1 MCLVQDRLLR
11 NETHHEDGEGP
22 AAHHDVGGVPEA
34 EPLVEVHGVRDGVV
48 ALQRDDGQREHG
60 QLRAEHA
67 EEAGSLAA
75 GRELPRQ
82 RVLPELAEGGGVDD
96 GEEAEVEPGREVGG
110 QRM

>member
-1 MCLVQDRLLR
+1 M
-11 NETHHEDGEGP
+11 
-22 AAHHDVGGVPEA
+22 PEA

-82 RVLPELAEGGGVDD
+82 RVLPELAEGGGVHD
-96 GEEAEVEPGREVGG
+96 GEEAEVEPNRREAGRECSSKS
-110 QRM
+110 

>member
-1 MCLVQDRLLR
+1 M
-11 NETHHEDGEGP
+11 
-22 AAHHDVGGVPEA
+22 PEA

-82 RVLPELAEGGGVDD
+82 RVLPELAEGGGVHD
-96 GEEAEVEPGREVGG
+96 GEEAEVEPERGEG
-110 QRM
+110 QFEYEMKPLSSFSNLCLKLGVFCHIFVAFV